1 MTAADATIRGSE
13 TGSSG
18 NRAERAA
25 DSAADPPNLIWVMPA
40 EEGRVSNELVVV
52 VAGGEAP
59 DPGSTHGLPAGAPV
73 VAADRGLEHA
83 LALGLT
89 VAVAVGDFD
98 SASPESVAAAEQAGA
113 RIERHPAAKDATDL
127 ELALDVALALAPERI
142 LVLAG
147 VGERLDHLLA
157 ALLLIAAP
165 RYAGVEIDA
174 RIGRSLTH
182 VVRDER
188 TLAGTRGELV
198 SLVPVHGAVAGV
210 RTDGLLYPLDDE
222 TLDAGSTRGVS
233 NEFAAATARVSVASG
248 TLLAVRPD
256 FGGDE
261 PK

>member
-1 MTAADATIRGSE
+1 
-13 TGSSG
+13 
-18 NRAERAA
+18 
-25 DSAADPPNLIWVMPA
+25 MPA

-59 DPGSTHGLPAGAPV
+59 DAGSAQAVPTGAPV

-89 VAVAVGDFD
+89 VTVAVGDFD
-98 SASPESVAAAEQAGA
+98 SASPEAVAAVEEAGA

-127 ELALDVALALAPERI
+127 ELALDVALGLDPERI

-147 VGERLDHLLA
+147 VGERLDHLLS

-182 VVRDER
+182 VVRGNR
-188 TLAGTRGELV
+188 AVQGTPGDLL
-198 SLVPVHGAVAGV
+198 SLVPVHGPAADV
-210 RTDGLLYPLDDE
+210 RTEGLVYALEDE
-222 TLDAGSTRGVS
+222 TLEPGSTRGIS
-233 NEFAAATARVSVASG
+233 NELAAPTARVSVRSG
-248 TLLAVRPD
+248 TLLVVRPD
-256 FGGDE
+256 FGGEE

>member
-1 MTAADATIRGSE
+1 M
-13 TGSSG
+13 
-18 NRAERAA
+18 
-25 DSAADPPNLIWVMPA
+25 
-40 EEGRVSNELVVV
+40 SNEMVVV

-59 DPGSTHGLPAGAPV
+59 DPASARAVPAGAPV

-98 SASPESVAAAEQAGA
+98 SASPEAVVAVEQAGA
-113 RIERHPAAKDATDL
+113 RIERHPAAKDAADL
-127 ELALDVALALAPERI
+127 ELALDVALGLSPERV

-147 VGERLDHLLA
+147 VGERLDHLLS

-174 RIGRSLTH
+174 RIGRSLAH

-188 TLAGTRGELV
+188 TLRGTPGELV
-198 SLVPVHGAVAGV
+198 SLLPVHGPAAGV
-210 RTDGLLYPLDDE
+210 STEGLVYPLEGE
-222 TLDAGSTRGVS
+222 TLEPGSTRGVS
-233 NEFAAATARVSVASG
+233 NVLAAATARVTVGSG

-256 FGGDE
+256 FGGEE

>member
-1 MTAADATIRGSE
+1 
-13 TGSSG
+13 
-18 NRAERAA
+18 
-25 DSAADPPNLIWVMPA
+25 
-40 EEGRVSNELVVV
+40 VSNEMVVV

-59 DPGSTHGLPAGAPV
+59 DAASAQAVPPCAPV

-98 SASPESVAAAEQAGA
+98 SASPESVAAVEKAGA
-113 RIERHPAAKDATDL
+113 RIERYPAAKDATDL
-127 ELALDVALALAPERI
+127 ELALDVALELTPERI

-147 VGERLDHLLA
+147 VGERLDHLLS

-188 TLAGTRGELV
+188 TLQGTPGELV
-198 SLVPVHGAVAGV
+198 SLVPVHGRAVGV
-210 RTDGLLYPLDDE
+210 RTEGLVYPLEDE
-222 TLDAGSTRGVS
+222 TLEPGSTRGVS
-233 NEFAAATARVSVASG
+233 NELAGAKARVTVQSG

-256 FGGDE
+256 FGGEE
-261 PK
+261 PT

>member
-1 MTAADATIRGSE
+1 
-13 TGSSG
+13 
-18 NRAERAA
+18 
-25 DSAADPPNLIWVMPA
+25 
-40 EEGRVSNELVVV
+40 VSNEMVVV
-52 VAGGEAP
+52 VAGGEPP
-59 DPGSTHGLPAGAPV
+59 DAASARGVPAGAAV

-98 SASPESVAAAEQAGA
+98 SASPAAVAAVEQAGA

-127 ELALDVALALAPERI
+127 ELALDIALALTPERV

-157 ALLLIAAP
+157 VLLLIAAP

-188 TLAGTRGELV
+188 ALQGTPGELV
-198 SLVPVHGAVAGV
+198 SLVPMHGPARDV
-210 RTDGLLYPLDDE
+210 RTEGLVYPLVGE
-222 TLDAGSTRGVS
+222 TLEPGSTRGVS
-233 NEFAAATARVSVASG
+233 NELAAPTARVTVGGG

-256 FGGDE
+256 FGGEE